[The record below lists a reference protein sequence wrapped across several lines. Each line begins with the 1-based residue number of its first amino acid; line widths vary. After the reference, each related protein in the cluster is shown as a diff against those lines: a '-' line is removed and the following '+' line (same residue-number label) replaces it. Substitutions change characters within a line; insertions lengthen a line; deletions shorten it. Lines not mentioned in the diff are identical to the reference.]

1 MSDPILMPS
10 DTAPDLEVS
19 EPPALYVTLPPA
31 IPVLPLTQNVIYPGA
46 LYPLVLQGADA
57 EALLRYVQETHTP
70 VGLFVQ
76 RNPTQETP
84 EPGDLYAVGTAALIY
99 ETEDQPDGS
108 VRVMVQGLVRIR
120 QGTVESHDPYFVAQV
135 TALTEPL
142 LAEEEAT
149 HGATLQTLLEQA
161 GEQFEAILQ
170 GQPAVADAIRTAASV
185 LDDPLQL
192 AYFIAATSP
201 LPVEVRQAVLE
212 ADGAVGKLE
221 VLLPALSQIIAAM
234 GVGREINDHVQQQV
248 RRTEREFLLRQQ
260 LKAIQHE
267 LGEDDPTA
275 RERQHLAERLE
286 AAGLPDEA
294 LTVAMRELDHLTSL
308 TPAAPEYTSLRTY
321 LEWLADLPWQPST
334 PPPIDIPTARTIL
347 DRDHYSLNDVKERIL
362 QYLAVRKLRLARQP
376 EGDSTDPALRRTG
389 EPILCFVGP
398 PGVGKTSL
406 GQSIAEALGRP
417 FVRLSLGGVHDEAE
431 IRGHRRTYLG
441 ALPGRILSSLRRVQS
456 NDPVFMLDELD
467 KLGNDGR
474 GDPAAALLEVLDPEQ
489 QSDFRDHYL
498 DLPFDLSSVL
508 FIATANVLDTIP
520 PALRDRLEICEL
532 SGYTE
537 EEKLEIALR
546 HLLPRQLAAHA
557 LTEADICWDDDA
569 LLAIIRDFTREAGVR
584 QLAVQLA
591 TISRQVATEVA
602 EGHAGGTVGPYE
614 VTVAEVADL
623 LGKPRY
629 IAEAAEATDRPGV
642 ATGLVWTPVGGDIV
656 FIEASKMPGCK
667 TLTITGQL
675 GEVMRESAQAA
686 LTWVRSCAA
695 ALGIDPY
702 FFDTSD
708 IHLHVPAGAV
718 PKDGPSAGTAL
729 VVALT
734 SLLTDIPIHPDVAM
748 TGEITLRGRIL
759 PVGGIKEK
767 VLAARRAGLTRVILP
782 ARNARDLDDLGQD
795 VRESMEFVLV
805 ENMDEA
811 IAAALVRLPVPL
823 TTEAPRRKARRS
835 AASLPALRK
844 FPARSTTIPTSPEQ
858 AARARVRT
866 RSRY

>member
-1 MSDPILMPS
+1 MSDPILTPTDAVPDL
-10 DTAPDLEVS
+10 DTA
-19 EPPALYVTLPPA
+19 EPTPLYVTLPPA

-46 LYPLVLQGADA
+46 LYPLTLQGAEA
-57 EALLRYVQETHTP
+57 EALLRHVQETHTP

-99 ETEDQPDGS
+99 ETEAQPDGS

-120 QGTVESHDPYFVAQV
+120 QGAVESTAPYFVAQV
-135 TALTEPL
+135 TALAEPPV
-142 LAEEEAT
+142 AEEEAA

-170 GQPAVADAIRTAASV
+170 GQPAVADTIRTAATA
-185 LDDPLQL
+185 LTDPLQL

-201 LPVEVRQAVLE
+201 LPVEDRQAVLE
-212 ADGAVGKLE
+212 ADGAVGKLH
-221 VLLPALSQIIAAM
+221 VLLPALNRIIAAL
-234 GVGREINDHVQQQV
+234 GVGREINDQVQQQV
-248 RRTEREFLLRQQ
+248 RKTEREFLLRQQ
-260 LKAIQHE
+260 LKAIQQE
-267 LGEDDPTA
+267 LGEDDPA
-275 RERQHLAERLE
+275 GRERQQLAERLE

-294 LTVAMRELDHLTSL
+294 LAVAMRELDHLTSL
-308 TPAAPEYTSLRTY
+308 TPAAPEYTGLRTY
-321 LEWLADLPWQPST
+321 LEWLADLPWQPSV
-334 PPPIDIPTARTIL
+334 PPPIDISTARAIL
-347 DRDHYSLNDVKERIL
+347 DRDHYSLSDVKERIL

-376 EGDSTDPALRRTG
+376 ESDPADTGLRRTG

-441 ALPGRILSSLRRVQS
+441 ALPGRILGSLRRVQS

-467 KLGNDGR
+467 KLGSDGR

-489 QSDFRDHYL
+489 QAEFRDHYL

-508 FIATANVLDTIP
+508 FIATANVVDTIP
-520 PALRDRLEICEL
+520 PALRDRLEICDL

-557 LTEADICWDDDA
+557 LTEADICWDDAA

-584 QLAVQLA
+584 ELDRQLA
-591 TISRQVATEVA
+591 TICRQVATEVA
-602 EGHAGGTVGPYE
+602 EGHVGGPVGPYV
-614 VTVAEVADL
+614 VTVGAVAAL

-656 FIEASKMPGCK
+656 FIEASKMPGGK
-667 TLTITGQL
+667 TLTNTGL
-675 GEVMRESAQAA
+675 MGDVMKESAQAA
-686 LTWVRSCAA
+686 LTWVRSRAV

-702 FFDTSD
+702 FFDTND

-718 PKDGPSAGTAL
+718 PKDGPSAGVTL

-748 TGEITLRGRIL
+748 TGEITLRGRVL

-782 ARNARDLDDLGQD
+782 ARNARDLDDLGED

-805 ENMDEA
+805 ENMDEVL
-811 IAAALVRLPVPL
+811 AAALVRLPAPL
-823 TTEAPRRKARRS
+823 TTPSPRRQARRG
-835 AASLPALRK
+835 AVPLPVVRK
-844 FPARSTTIPTSPEQ
+844 FPARSTLPTSPGQ

-866 RSRY
+866 RSRF